1 MQLHAS
7 QPGLLRFPAP
17 RMHLVSWSAFSPA
30 PSGSCLTCGV
40 ILSWSL
46 YPPCPLW
53 QPPQTYC
60 VTFTNS
66 LRSRGVFFISGPA
79 HSGCTFKFF
88 CIHTPTSPKVE
99 ALQKLHRFV
108 PISQDNLNF
117 KTVWPD
123 CEVMCSFQF
132 GFRKHDCHFYSNH
145 ESRFGDYLFHLSWF
159 QFTWMRSAR
168 RGTGSGRFCPCACEA
183 QDIRKAFKKIT
194 YCV

>member
-1 MQLHAS
+1 MPPSLGFWGS
-7 QPGLLRFPAP
+7 LLLECTLCPDLPSAP
-17 RMHLVSWSAFSPA
+17 LPQEAAWPVEWFYHGPYILLVHCDNHHRPIVSLSPT
-30 PSGSCLTCGV
+30 PWGQGV
-40 ILSWSL
+40 
-46 YPPCPLW
+46 
-53 QPPQTYC
+53 
-60 VTFTNS
+60 F
-66 LRSRGVFFISGPA
+66 FFISGPA